1 MDETVAESVRER
13 VLSVFPEGTFAW
25 VDVLGYG
32 DDPAVEPGDT
42 AVRVFIDRAGRPEE
56 ERDSTRV
63 IDDFAAANEEGI
75 GRLHDDGLLS
85 SIAWVEFVPDSPAAR
100 VKPYDQSFGMTR
112 TFLGKRPDV
121 MDGAR
126 GGARV
131 ATWLGLADLATVDAL
146 IMAGV
151 ASSRPEVIRWALGR
165 IRENPVYTRLE
176 ERVRETGELRDQL

>member
-1 MDETVAESVRER
+1 MDEVIADSVRKR
-13 VLSVFPEGTFAW
+13 LLSAFPGGTFAW

-56 ERDSTRV
+56 NWDSHKTLN
-63 IDDFAAANEEGI
+63 DWAEANSEGI
-75 GRLHDDGLLS
+75 GRLHEDGLLS
-85 SIAWVEFVPDSPAAR
+85 SIAWVEFVPDSPQAR

-126 GGARV
+126 GGSRV
-131 ATWLGLADLATVDAL
+131 GTWLGPADLATVDAL
-146 IMAGV
+146 IMGGV
-151 ASSRPEVIRWALGR
+151 ASSRSEVIRWALGR
-165 IRENPVYTRLE
+165 IRENPVYTQLQ
-176 ERVRETGELRDQL
+176 ERVRETAELRDQL

>member
-1 MDETVAESVRER
+1 VDETVAESVRER
-13 VLSVFPEGTFAW
+13 VLSCFPAGTFAW

-32 DDPAVEPGDT
+32 DDLAVEPGGT
-42 AVRVFIDRAGRPEE
+42 AVRVFIDRAGRPDEDW
-56 ERDSTRV
+56 DSRGTL
-63 IDDFAAANEEGI
+63 DDFADANQEGI
-75 GRLHDDGLLS
+75 GKLHDGLLS
-85 SIAWVEFVPDSPAAR
+85 SIAWVEFVPDSPRAR

-121 MDGAR
+121 MDGAS
-126 GGARV
+126 GGTRV
-131 ATWLGLADLATVDAL
+131 GTWLGPADLATVDAL

-176 ERVRETGELRDQL
+176 EQVRETGELRAQL

>member
-1 MDETVAESVRER
+1 MDEAVAESVRQR

-56 ERDSTRV
+56 DRDSKGT
-63 IDDFAAANEEGI
+63 IDEFTAANEDGI
-75 GRLHDDGLLS
+75 GKLHEEGLLS
-85 SIAWVEFVPDSPAAR
+85 SIAWVEFVPDSPGAR

-112 TFLGKRPDV
+112 KFLGKRPDV
-121 MDGAR
+121 MDRAS

-131 ATWLGLADLATVDAL
+131 GAWLGPADLATADAL

-151 ASSRPEVIRWALGR
+151 ASSRSAVIRWALGR
-165 IRENPVYTRLE
+165 IRENPAYTLLE
-176 ERVRETGELRDQL
+176 ERARETGELRARL